1 MALLKEEERNAI
13 VAAVLV
19 ATFQEGIE
27 PGLIAATYRLT
38 ITLKG
43 TTRRLAQSRQKI
55 SLNASGYGIRDQLAT
70 GAIPG

>member
-1 MALLKEEERNAI
+1 MPLLKEEERNAI
-13 VAAVLV
+13 VTAVLV

-43 TTRRLAQSRQKI
+43 GNQAVGTVKAK
-55 SLNASGYGIRDQLAT
+55 N
-70 GAIPG
+70 IPQC